1 MRADMCRR
9 ETEIP
14 HALEDGMFWVWGL
27 GANCQVLLRNCML
40 APDLPAQRRKRMSEG
55 ETELHE
61 DPEANI
67 GREVSYHNGSSLS
80 KVPLPPPSRIAPSL
94 PSRARALPGITH
106 A

>member
-1 MRADMCRR
+1 
-9 ETEIP
+9 
-14 HALEDGMFWVWGL
+14 
-27 GANCQVLLRNCML
+27 
-40 APDLPAQRRKRMSEG
+40 MSEG